1 MPKVSRFS
9 LNLLLVG
16 MWISFETSGYPDSQ
30 LKKKK
35 YICYKLTYLFSYLYL
50 FTSQQHKCHNKIKYI
65 FLSPIWD
72 WLDAKIK

>member
-9 LNLLLVG
+9 LNLLLIG

-35 YICYKLTYLFSYLYL
+35 NTFVI
-50 FTSQQHKCHNKIKYI
+50 N
-65 FLSPIWD
+65 
-72 WLDAKIK
+72 